1 MVSKKQH
8 LAVAQ
13 AKGHQ
18 IIAEKHTVLASETA
32 NEDLWNELQTA
43 NSRIQELELELAQK
57 IAECTNL
64 QSELEKANEKLA
76 KYQADSDFWKSK
88 HEGTYHELRLQCQ
101 TAKRKQEKAHKLEKQ
116 MEILKKAETSLFT
129 ILKRAKQSEKALA
142 TLREVNEDLHSE
154 LSECMEK
161 WTAQLERAH
170 FKLNASASDLMALC
184 EEARQ
189 LCKAV
194 V

>member
-8 LAVAQ
+8 LAAAQ

-18 IIAEKHTVLASETA
+18 IIAEKHAVLASETA

-76 KYQADSDFWKSK
+76 KYQADSNFWKSK
-88 HEGTYHELRLQCQ
+88 HEGTYHELCLQRQ

-116 MEILKKAETSLFT
+116 MEILKKAETEASSQF
-129 ILKRAKQSEKALA
+129 LKGAKQSEKALA

-184 EEARQ
+184 QEA
-189 LCKAV
+189 
-194 V
+194 